1 MIEPGANKWFGTL
14 VYCITELVRQTV
26 EALPKKKT
34 KPKTKHKLQPLPPR
48 IGIPMEGFDR

>member
-1 MIEPGANKWFGTL
+1 MIEPGANKWFGPL
-14 VYCITELVRQTV
+14 VNCITELGRQTV